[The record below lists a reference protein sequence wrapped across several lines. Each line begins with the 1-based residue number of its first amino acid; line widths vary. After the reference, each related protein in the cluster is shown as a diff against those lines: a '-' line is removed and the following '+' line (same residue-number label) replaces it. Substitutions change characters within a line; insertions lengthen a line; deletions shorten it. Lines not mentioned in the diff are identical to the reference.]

1 MRINFDLIK
10 EKCRS
15 LPVFIALITG
25 AVTFAAILIIVGVSK
40 NASKDAGSDV
50 SLEDTYLKDA
60 NSSYHNKTW
69 GDVAGD
75 IDSASSQAA
84 SEVVTNSDSNTGSSD
99 LTNSDSS
106 SASSSGDTGNKANSG
121 SGSSAGT
128 GSSGSSSSGGSSS
141 GGSGSSGSGNSGST
155 GGNSAASSDSTGAS
169 STNYSDTGAATSNA
183 VPSYN
188 DGSSASIAGSSSAAG
203 YAINAGFQQLYSNGS
218 PVTNIYYYEENSVYC
233 GQIVTYSNYTIIY
246 LISRTS
252 NFDASVKN
260 VLSNLVG
267 SYADTVWQKFITA
280 RVSQSFYIGEDNR
293 LVRIVV
299 PNVDGHYQ
307 IVIYN

>member
-1 MRINFDLIK
+1 MRINFEVIK

-15 LPVFIALITG
+15 LPVLIALITG

-75 IDSASSQAA
+75 ADSASSQAA

-106 SASSSGDTGNKANSG
+106 SASSSGDTGNTANSG
-121 SGSSAGT
+121 SSVGT
-128 GSSGSSSSGGSSS
+128 GSSGSSSLGGSSS
-141 GGSGSSGSGNSGST
+141 GGSGSSGSGST
-155 GGNSAASSDSTGAS
+155 GGSSAASSGSSGTST
-169 STNYSDTGAATSNA
+169 TNYSDTGAATSNA

-218 PVTNIYYYEENSVYC
+218 PVTNVYYYEENSVYC

-252 NFDASVKN
+252 SFDASVKN

>member
-1 MRINFDLIK
+1 MRINFEVIK

-40 NASKDAGSDV
+40 NASKDAGSDI

-75 IDSASSQAA
+75 ADSASSQAA

-106 SASSSGDTGNKANSG
+106 SASSSGDTGNTANSG
-121 SGSSAGT
+121 SSAATGT
-128 GSSGSSSSGGSSS
+128 SGSSSLGGSNS
-141 GGSGSSGSGNSGST
+141 GGSGSSGSGST
-155 GGNSAASSDSTGAS
+155 GGSSAASSGSSGAS
-169 STNYSDTGAATSNA
+169 STNYSDTGTATSNA

-218 PVTNIYYYEENSVYC
+218 PVTNVYYYEENSVYC

-252 NFDASVKN
+252 SFDASVKN

>member
-40 NASKDAGSDV
+40 NASKDAGSDI

-75 IDSASSQAA
+75 ADSASSQAA

-106 SASSSGDTGNKANSG
+106 SASNSGDTGNTANSG
-121 SGSSAGT
+121 SSAATGT
-128 GSSGSSSSGGSSS
+128 SGSSSLGGSNS
-141 GGSGSSGSGNSGST
+141 GGSGSSGSGST
-155 GGNSAASSDSTGAS
+155 GGSSAASSGSSGAS
-169 STNYSDTGAATSNA
+169 STNYSDTGTATSNA

-218 PVTNIYYYEENSVYC
+218 PVTNVYYYEENSVYC

-252 NFDASVKN
+252 SFDASVKN